1 MKSMIRI
8 LSLSALVLV
17 GLIAALYFALPSN
30 RLNIS
35 FPTSA
40 EPGIGTPSP
49 MGSTH
54 GVHIAPPVL
63 SATAGVNQIT
73 VSWPAVTGASS
84 YEIWARTG
92 DGDWAQVDGG
102 SLSGASTSFTHDQLT
117 AGTLY
122 YYTGRTVPTSGEKS
136 TWAPQTSATVLAPS
150 GVPALTA
157 APAIGK
163 IELTWSAV
171 TAADNYHLITWTDG
185 QADWERIGDP
195 ITGTVTAY
203 THAGLTAETT
213 YHYRVR
219 AVIDGTEGDWS
230 DSVSAAPA
238 VPAAPTLTATAGT
251 GRVDLS
257 WTTVTAADSYQLV
270 MWNDDLEDWDRIGD
284 PITHTLT
291 AYSHTGLEPGHSYY
305 YSVKAVADNV
315 EGDWATT
322 ISAIPLA
329 PAAPT
334 LTAAAGAGQLA
345 LNWNAVSGAESY
357 HLIYWT
363 DAQNAWLR
371 IGDPLTSTVTSFI
384 HSPLSTGQ
392 VYYYRISSVLNS
404 VEGDY
409 SNTIAAVPATAS
421 LPGLVATASG
431 GQVTLNWSPV
441 SGAGSYHL
449 ITWTDGQSEWERIGD
464 PLSAATTSYTHSGR
478 TAGTTYYYR
487 VRAVVNNTNGDWS
500 DQVDVT
506 P

>member
-1 MKSMIRI
+1 MKPMIRI

-49 MGSTH
+49 LGSTH

-63 SATAGVNQIT
+63 SATAGPNQVT
-73 VSWPAVTGASS
+73 VSWPAVTGAAA
-84 YEIWARTG
+84 YEIWARTA
-92 DGDWAQVDGG
+92 DSAWAQVDGG
-102 SLSGASTSFTHDQLT
+102 ALTGTSTSFTHSQLT
-117 AGTLY
+117 AGATY

-136 TWAPQTSATVLAPS
+136 NWAPQAFATVLAPS
-150 GVPALTA
+150 GIPALTA
-157 APAIGK
+157 TPAIGK
-163 IELTWSAV
+163 IELSWTPV
-171 TAADNYHLITWTDG
+171 TGADNYHLITWTDG

-203 THAGLTAETT
+203 THTGLTHDTS

-219 AVIDGTEGDWS
+219 AVISGTEGDWS
-230 DSVSAAPA
+230 DSVSAAPT
-238 VPAAPTLTATAGT
+238 VPAAPTLTATAST
-251 GRVDLS
+251 GQVALG
-257 WTTVTAADSYQLV
+257 WTAVTDADSYHLV

-291 AYSHTGLEPGHSYY
+291 SYSHTGLEPGHSYY
-305 YSVKAVADNV
+305 YSVKAVIDGV
-315 EGDWATT
+315 EGEWATT
-322 ISAIPLA
+322 ISAVPLA

-334 LTAAAGAGQLA
+334 LTAAAGIGQIA
-345 LNWNAVSGAESY
+345 LNWNAVTGAESY
-357 HLIYWT
+357 HLITWKEGLA
-363 DAQNAWLR
+363 DWER
-371 IGDPLTSTVTSFI
+371 IGDPLSAATTSYT
-384 HSPLSTGQ
+384 HSGTTAGTT
-392 VYYYRISSVLNS
+392 YYYRISGVLNG
-404 VEGDY
+404 VKGDW
-409 SNTIAAVPATAS
+409 SNTISAVPATAS

-431 GQVTLNWSPV
+431 SNVHLNWSPV

-464 PLSAATTSYTHSGR
+464 PLSATTTSYTHSGR

>member
-1 MKSMIRI
+1 MKPMIRI

-84 YEIWARTG
+84 YEIWARTA
-92 DGDWAQVDGG
+92 DSDWSQIDGG
-102 SLSGASTSFTHDQLT
+102 SLSGASTSFTHNQLT
-117 AGTLY
+117 AGAVY
-122 YYTGRTVPTSGEKS
+122 YYTGRTVPTSGHES
-136 TWAPQTSATVLAPS
+136 TWAHQTSATVLAPS

-163 IELTWSAV
+163 IELSWTAV
-171 TAADNYHLITWTDG
+171 TAADNYHLITWIDG

-195 ITGTVTAY
+195 ITGTVTTY
-203 THAGLTAETT
+203 THAELDIDTT

-230 DSVSAAPA
+230 DSVSAAPT
-238 VPAAPTLTATAGT
+238 VPAAPTLTASAST
-251 GRVDLS
+251 GQVALS
-257 WTTVTAADSYQLV
+257 WTAVTGADSYRLV
-270 MWNDDLEDWDRIGD
+270 MWNDDLEDWDRIGE

-291 AYSHTGLEPGHSYY
+291 AYTHTGLEPGHSYY
-305 YSVKAVADNV
+305 YSVNAVIDGI

-322 ISAIPLA
+322 ISAVPLA

-334 LTAAAGAGQLA
+334 LTAAAGIGQIA
-345 LNWNAVSGAESY
+345 LNWNAVTGAESY
-357 HLIYWT
+357 HLITWKEGQ
-363 DAQNAWLR
+363 AEWER
-371 IGDPLTSTVTSFI
+371 IGDPLSGTTTSYT
-384 HSPLSTGQ
+384 HTGTTAGAN
-392 VYYYRISSVLNS
+392 YYYSISGVLNS
-404 VEGDY
+404 VQGDW
-409 SNTIAAVPATAS
+409 SNTISAVPATAS

-431 GQVTLNWSPV
+431 NQVVLNWSSV
-441 SGAGSYHL
+441 TGAESYHL
-449 ITWTDGQSEWERIGD
+449 ITWNEGQTDWERIGD
-464 PLSAATTSYTHSGR
+464 PLSATTTSYTHAGR
-478 TAGTTYYYR
+478 TAGTAYYYR
-487 VRAVVNNTNGDWS
+487 VRAVVNGTNGDWS
-500 DQVDVT
+500 DPIEVT

>member
-1 MKSMIRI
+1 MKTMIRI

-30 RLNIS
+30 QFNIS
-35 FPTSA
+35 FPISA

-49 MGSTH
+49 LGASDANR
-54 GVHIAPPVL
+54 IAPPVL
-63 SATAGVNQIT
+63 SATAGPNQIT
-73 VSWPAVTGASS
+73 VSWPAVTGAST
-84 YEIWARTG
+84 YEIWARTA
-92 DGDWAQVDGG
+92 DSAWAQVDGG
-102 SLSGASTSFTHDQLT
+102 ALTGASTSFTHDQLT
-117 AGTLY
+117 AGATY
-122 YYTGRTVPTSGEKS
+122 YYTGRTVPASGEKS
-136 TWAPQTSATVLAPS
+136 TWAPQAFDTVLAPS
-150 GVPALTA
+150 GIPALTA

-163 IELTWSAV
+163 IELSWTPV
-171 TAADNYHLITWTDG
+171 TSADNYHLITWTDG

-195 ITGTVTAY
+195 LTGSVTSY
-203 THAGLTAETT
+203 THAELDTDTT

-219 AVIDGTEGDWS
+219 AVISGTEGDWS
-230 DSVSAAPA
+230 DSVSAAPT
-238 VPAAPTLTATAGT
+238 VPAAPSLTATAGT
-251 GRVDLS
+251 GQVALS
-257 WTTVTAADSYQLV
+257 WTTVTNADSYHLV

-291 AYSHTGLEPGHSYY
+291 AYTHTGLEPGHSYY
-305 YSVKAVADNV
+305 YSVKAVIDSI

-329 PAAPT
+329 PAPPT
-334 LTAAAGAGQLA
+334 LTAAAGTGQIA
-345 LNWNAVSGAESY
+345 LSWNAVTAAESY

-384 HSPLSTGQ
+384 HSPLTTGQ
-392 VYYYRISSVLNS
+392 AYYYRISSVLKN
-404 VEGDY
+404 VEGEL
-409 SNTIAAVPATAS
+409 SNTIGAVPATAS

-431 GQVTLNWSPV
+431 SQVTLNWSPV
-441 SGAGSYHL
+441 TGAGSYHL
-449 ITWTDGQSEWERIGD
+449 ITWTEGQTEWDRIGD
-464 PLSAATTSYTHSGR
+464 PLSATTTSYTHTGR

-487 VRAVVNNTNGDWS
+487 VRAVVNGTNGEWS